1 MRTQKLKVGKLTQP
15 LVMMSRSEFSPLTLD
30 AVPMRVVLDESER
43 ESHSGL
49 PICYP
54 VDSTVHGILQARILE
69 WVAFPFSRAS
79 FQPRDW
85 GQVSHIVGGLFTS
98 WATRKSKNTQVGSLS
113 LLRRIFT
120 TQESNWDLLHCR
132 QIVYQ
137 LRYEGSPGLDSGP
150 PNVCLNQLHQDHL
163 SSCENWSSRAP
174 PWSTDSSTLGP
185 GPSALSFNKP
195 SDGPEAHSGLRLQ
208 FISANH
214 PSLSLSP
221 SDSLAKLFL
230 REHHF
235 NHIPLCPET

>member
-30 AVPMRVVLDESER
+30 AVPMRVVLDESESQ
-43 ESHSGL
+43 SHSVL
-49 PICYP
+49 SICYP

-120 TQESNWDLLHCR
+120 TQESNWGLLHCR
-132 QIVYQ
+132 WIVYQ
-137 LRYEGSPGLDSGP
+137 LHYEGSPGLDSGP
-150 PNVCLNQLHQDHL
+150 QNVCLNQLHQDHL
-163 SSCENWSSRAP
+163 SSCEKCKFLG
-174 PWSTDSSTLGP
+174 STLIYWLINP
-185 GPSALSFNKP
+185 GARTQCSEF
-195 SDGPEAHSGLRLQ
+195 Q
-208 FISANH
+208 
-214 PSLSLSP
+214 
-221 SDSLAKLFL
+221 
-230 REHHF
+230 
-235 NHIPLCPET
+235 